1 MKKGMT
7 VESVAPVIPT
17 LIPGIA
23 ALILYLS
30 VNLHKISTVGKKFH
44 WQRPLPCPRCGGVR
58 LWSHGYVERYFGRFA
73 EQLWMKRWR
82 CPDCRAVH
90 TARPLEYWRGF
101 QATAA
106 AIVAS
111 LWYRG
116 EKSTWLDSF
125 SRQRQE
131 YWWRGLQICRL
142 IHGAPTDLEALLDGG
157 KIVATHSLH
166 YREIRYA
173 EDPPHRIFAF
183 TPPVR
188 AP

>member
-111 LWYRG
+111 L
-116 EKSTWLDSF
+116 
-125 SRQRQE
+125 
-131 YWWRGLQICRL
+131 
-142 IHGAPTDLEALLDGG
+142 
-157 KIVATHSLH
+157 
-166 YREIRYA
+166 
-173 EDPPHRIFAF
+173 
-183 TPPVR
+183 
-188 AP
+188 